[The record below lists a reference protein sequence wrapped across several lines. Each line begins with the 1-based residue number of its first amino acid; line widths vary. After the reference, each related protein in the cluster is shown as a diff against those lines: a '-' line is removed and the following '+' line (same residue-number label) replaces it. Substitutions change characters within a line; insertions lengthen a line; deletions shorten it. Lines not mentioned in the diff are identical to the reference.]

1 MIFISSSFRSREE
14 RRGLVL
20 KLKPGEAREARW
32 MMRMAFS
39 ESAPKM
45 EDKGGKKKHIPKWVA
60 YDCFNHMKHS
70 K

>member
-45 EDKGGKKKHIPKWVA
+45 EEKGGKKIKT
-60 YDCFNHMKHS
+60 HS
-70 K
+70 QMGGLWLF